1 MHCQRCITRPLPSNL
16 HAAVTPADICP
27 LQEAVKQLAPFG
39 DPSGIG
45 AKLLSKMGFGASGG
59 GGLGANEQVSYKAL
73 GSCPGLVANKV
84 RSSRR
89 TPLLITLPAC
99 LHLPASLLR

>member
-1 MHCQRCITRPLPSNL
+1 MHCQRCITPPLLSNL

-59 GGLGANEQVSYKAL
+59 GGLGANEQVSQPL
-73 GSCPGLVANKV
+73 GFMPRAGSNPVVIL
-84 RSSRR
+84 
-89 TPLLITLPAC
+89 TPHPPVDRHCLPAC
-99 LHLPASLLR
+99 ISLASLLP